1 MGNLYK
7 GGDDLVSLGNKVKY
21 NEDIYIIVHIYESG
35 FVEIKDVKHLYNV
48 ELVRMS
54 DIKVIE

>member
-7 GGDDLVSLGNKVKY
+7 GGDDLVFLGNKVKY

-35 FVEIKDVKHLYNV
+35 FVEIKDIKHLYNV

>member
-1 MGNLYK
+1 M
-7 GGDDLVSLGNKVKY
+7 SLGNKVKY